1 MKKAH
6 DRLLVKVKQAQLAQ
20 LKQKTPEYWRCQYHG
35 MTTKNSSSSGV
46 ESTKAYSATE
56 GRTGEV
62 AQALWSSPEDP
73 VWIPDTGTRSCEVE
87 VALETPM
94 MLETPEPWDT
104 CRRNLLTGSG
114 TSPRERI
121 VLESTRLKRVRHQVQ
136 RHRVW
141 SLSSWLLVLFWSSIS
156 LV

>member
-1 MKKAH
+1 
-6 DRLLVKVKQAQLAQ
+6 
-20 LKQKTPEYWRCQYHG
+20 

-94 MLETPEPWDT
+94 MLETPEPWDIYKGE
-104 CRRNLLTGSG
+104 LHAGSG
-114 TSPRERI
+114 PSLRERGSKVGRAEPNEPVDI
-121 VLESTRLKRVRHQVQ
+121 
-136 RHRVW
+136 
-141 SLSSWLLVLFWSSIS
+141 
-156 LV
+156 